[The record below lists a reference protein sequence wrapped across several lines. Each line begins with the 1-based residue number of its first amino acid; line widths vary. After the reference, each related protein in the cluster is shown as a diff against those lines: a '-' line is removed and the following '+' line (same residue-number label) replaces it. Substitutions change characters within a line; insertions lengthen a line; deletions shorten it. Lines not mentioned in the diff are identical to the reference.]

1 MSKSSMTVRDV
12 FELPEPGAEKPSGWK
27 AFESKVTKEV
37 KGIKTAALA
46 DIAEKVAELFEIPIP
61 DIFVSSWKKADSI
74 KALLEESRKSPD
86 TVMSTELGEHTIN
99 SQHRPHIEV
108 RIQSKVVKK
117 IDFTLKLIFNLKG
130 FVIKIQDG
138 LISGM
143 QTGTCDVRG
152 KLEYQGLVIA
162 EKKLAPITLPGSLS
176 FRPVVVE
183 SEKPVDSATSPPTEP
198 EAKETVEDKTAKVN
212 LGDQVAA
219 STDQSVSTPIA
230 EPAIP
235 APASESLGSIATAA
249 ARNHSQALETGVE
262 DPKPVPKEVEAIDA
276 AQVEN
281 AASAPDKVA
290 ATEPAKDLPTSS
302 AADEER
308 MVWEI

>member
-27 AFESKVTKEV
+27 AFESKVTKEI
-37 KGIKTAALA
+37 KGVKTAALP
-46 DIAEKVAELFEIPIP
+46 DIADKVAELFEIPIP

-130 FVIKIQDG
+130 FVLKIQDG

-143 QTGTCDVRG
+143 QTGTCDVKG

-162 EKKLAPITLPGSLS
+162 EKKLAPITMPGSLS

-183 SEKPVDSATSPPTEP
+183 PEKPVDSATSLPSEP
-198 EAKETVEDKTAKVN
+198 ESKGTVEDKTAQVN
-212 LGDQVAA
+212 LEDKVAA
-219 STDQSVSTPIA
+219 DQPGSTPTA
-230 EPAIP
+230 EPAVP
-235 APASESLGSIATAA
+235 APAGSESLGAIATAA
-249 ARNHSQALETGVE
+249 ARNHSQALDTGVE
-262 DPKPVPKEVEAIDA
+262 DLKPVAKEVEA
-276 AQVEN
+276 V
-281 AASAPDKVA
+281 ASAPVETVASEPDQVA
-290 ATEPAKDLPTSS
+290 AAKDPAKDLPTSS